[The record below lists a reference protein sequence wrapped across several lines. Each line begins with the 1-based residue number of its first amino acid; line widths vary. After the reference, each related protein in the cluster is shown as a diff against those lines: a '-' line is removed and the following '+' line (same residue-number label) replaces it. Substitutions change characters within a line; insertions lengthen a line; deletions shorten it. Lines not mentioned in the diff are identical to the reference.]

1 MKEENIM
8 ACSIEEKVEE
18 IFKKQLDSFNVKHF
32 TKTESI
38 NPSIDDA
45 LKNSVSK
52 SGGSGNNY
60 PDIKVLIET
69 SSMRRIPVM
78 IEAKGTKGKLI
89 KRTKDGS
96 IELIT
101 KWASDSKSNT
111 KNPHKAGD
119 DNYSTIQSFAVNGAI
134 HYANAILDWKGY
146 SEVIAIGVNGY
157 LKDDGSVET
166 ELEAYY
172 VSEKNSRV
180 PKKMGSYADLS
191 FLKKTN
197 VDTLASE
204 LDTLVLS
211 DKEKEALAKKV
222 EATLEEK
229 IKSIHQS
236 LYDNDK
242 FKNYLSTNEKL
253 YLFTGLIM
261 SGLSTEGLAPIVMT
275 DFKGNN
281 DREDNDSTVI
291 TKRIKAFL
299 KKKNCDDDKIR
310 MITGL
315 LNPVFEKDT
324 LWKPTNGESSI
335 KGLYKQVKEDIIPC
349 LESNLHLDFTG
360 KIFNSL
366 NDWVSIDND
375 SENDVVLTPG
385 YVTSF
390 MARLARTDK
399 DSFVWDKAMGSAGF
413 LVAAMDIM
421 IKDAHAKIKDKDEL
435 DKKIKN
441 IKENQLLGIEIL
453 GNIYMLAILNMI
465 LMGDGSSNMINDD
478 SFKYTGNFPATVFL
492 LNPPYSAPGKG
503 FNFVEKALSQM
514 TTGYASILIQENAG
528 SGQGDVY
535 TKKILENNTLL
546 ASIHM
551 PYKLFGGKSTVQTAI
566 YVFQV
571 ARPHEEDD
579 MVTFIDFSN
588 DGYTRLS
595 RKKSTQE
602 VNLQDTD
609 HAVERYAE
617 VEALV
622 LGKKPKTSYYT
633 EANGLVVKDTISLNG
648 DDWTYNQHQ
657 QNNIVPTE
665 EDFKKSV
672 SEYLAW
678 KVSCIIKGEEFDEGK
693 QI

>member
-1 MKEENIM
+1 
-8 ACSIEEKVEE
+8 
-18 IFKKQLDSFNVKHF
+18 
-32 TKTESI
+32 
-38 NPSIDDA
+38 
-45 LKNSVSK
+45 
-52 SGGSGNNY
+52 
-60 PDIKVLIET
+60 
-69 SSMRRIPVM
+69 
-78 IEAKGTKGKLI
+78 
-89 KRTKDGS
+89 
-96 IELIT
+96 
-101 KWASDSKSNT
+101 
-111 KNPHKAGD
+111 
-119 DNYSTIQSFAVNGAI
+119 
-134 HYANAILDWKGY
+134 
-146 SEVIAIGVNGY
+146 
-157 LKDDGSVET
+157 
-166 ELEAYY
+166 
-172 VSEKNSRV
+172 
-180 PKKMGSYADLS
+180 
-191 FLKKTN
+191 
-197 VDTLASE
+197 
-204 LDTLVLS
+204 
-211 DKEKEALAKKV
+211 
-222 EATLEEK
+222 
-229 IKSIHQS
+229 
-236 LYDNDK
+236 
-242 FKNYLSTNEKL
+242 
-253 YLFTGLIM
+253 
-261 SGLSTEGLAPIVMT
+261 
-275 DFKGNN
+275 
-281 DREDNDSTVI
+281 
-291 TKRIKAFL
+291 
-299 KKKNCDDDKIR
+299 
-310 MITGL
+310 
-315 LNPVFEKDT
+315 
-324 LWKPTNGESSI
+324 
-335 KGLYKQVKEDIIPC
+335 
-349 LESNLHLDFTG
+349 
-360 KIFNSL
+360 
-366 NDWVSIDND
+366 
-375 SENDVVLTPG
+375 
-385 YVTSF
+385 